1 MLGDRRRINRLLK
14 PDRRRS
20 PDRRSANHYNGRHGF
35 PHTGGGKAPGEERR
49 LKIRRF
55 ADRIKAG

>member
-14 PDRRRS
+14 QDRRRS
-20 PDRRSANHYNGRHGF
+20 PDRRSANRYTGRYSS
-35 PHTGGGKAPGEERR
+35 PHTGGGQVPQEERR

-55 ADRIKAG
+55 ADRIKPD

>member
-20 PDRRSANHYNGRHGF
+20 PDRRKANRYTGRSDTSRDAGE
-35 PHTGGGKAPGEERR
+35 PPPQEERR
-49 LKIRRF
+49 IRDRRF
-55 ADRIKAG
+55 VDRIKSK